1 MATTYPENPVP
12 VHGSAEISGGEFGT
26 LTITCDV
33 EDTWNVNGPDDVSWI
48 IRAGAEGTYTV
59 VDVDGRVEG
68 VPRHYP
74 SWRDLMVTYF

>member
-1 MATTYPENPVP
+1 MATTYPENPVA
-12 VHGSAEISGGEFGT
+12 VGGRGEIDGGDFGA
-26 LTITCDV
+26 LMITCDA
-33 EDTWNVNGPDDVSWI
+33 EDTWNVSGSGEVSWI